1 MPTLKKEFE
10 DQDVRRPAA
19 RRTGLALPMVSNR
32 RGGLKLVSG
41 SENDYKI
48 ISLAVMSNA
57 STNAFQQP
65 AVDVE
70 TALFELDDITFRALL
85 RRKLEVVFAEF
96 ERQHRYRLVPGS
108 MRTERGETGEVFV
121 YFKYH
126 NIEADSS
133 EDISLELGAIA

>member
-1 MPTLKKEFE
+1 MPSLKKEFE
-10 DQDVRRPAA
+10 DKDVRRPAT
-19 RRTGLALPMVSNR
+19 RRTGLSLPLAPNR
-32 RGGLKLVSG
+32 RGGLKLISG
-41 SENDYKI
+41 PENDFKI

-70 TALFELDDITFRALL
+70 NALFELDDITARAML

-96 ERQHRYRLVPGS
+96 DRQHRYRLIPGS
-108 MRTERGETGEVFV
+108 MVLERGQEGEVFI

-126 NIEADSS
+126 NIEADSP
-133 EDISLELGAIA
+133 ENISLELGAIT